1 MSDDKIIQLFTRN
14 SMPKKRPQRQNLVS
28 KKSNSIKGDNNI
40 IFMDNQSVNLNLN
53 VSPPR
58 TTVKIQKNH
67 SHIDDST
74 TYKIKEI
81 VDHLVEKEV
90 ASGMSTQQAYAK
102 WYGALKKRYRVTS
115 YTLIPAYLG
124 NEAISWLQQQS
135 AIKRSKI
142 SKNNNKLYRN
152 ELYSAIYARV
162 NNLGLSKGELY
173 NIAFNKFNKRISSLT
188 QLSDVSLKRLYQF
201 IMGL

>member
-1 MSDDKIIQLFTRN
+1 MSDDNIIYLFKKHST
-14 SMPKKRPQRQNLVS
+14 PKKSPKNQNLVS
-28 KKSNSIKGDNNI
+28 KKSNSVTGDNNI
-40 IFMDNQSVNLNLN
+40 IFTDNQSINLNLN
-53 VSPPR
+53 VHPPR
-58 TTVKIQKNH
+58 TTVKIQKNN
-67 SHIDDST
+67 SHINDSA
-74 TYKIKEI
+74 TYKIKEM
-81 VDHLVEKEV
+81 VDKLVEKEV
-90 ASGMSTQQAYAK
+90 SAGMSVQQAYAK

-115 YTLIPAYLG
+115 YTLIPAHLG

-152 ELYSAIYARV
+152 ELYSAIYARA